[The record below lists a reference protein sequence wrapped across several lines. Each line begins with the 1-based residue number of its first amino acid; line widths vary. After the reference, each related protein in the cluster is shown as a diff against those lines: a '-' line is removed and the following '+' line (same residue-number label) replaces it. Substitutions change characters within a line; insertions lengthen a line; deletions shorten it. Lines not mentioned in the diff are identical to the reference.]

1 MLGVPGSPGVLGW
14 ILLVLG
20 LVGAAAAA
28 GFFLARR
35 RPGLAGSALVVC
47 AATTLGVGP
56 FLVWRII
63 EDMRYTTGLDAYERN
78 AAGPIQAFLPGY
90 LLDPV
95 RRIVPRDATYATAVG
110 DKVPH
115 SAAHVGFPPL
125 ALTTLFPRLSVDDP
139 RKADFVIAWGT
150 DPRRLA
156 PVSRVVVARGAL
168 GPLPS
173 VVVAT
178 VRR

>member
-1 MLGVPGSPGVLGW
+1 MLGLPGSPGVLGW
-14 ILLVLG
+14 LLLVLG
-20 LVGAAAAA
+20 FMAAAAA
-28 GFFLARR
+28 AALVLERR
-35 RPGLAGSALVVC
+35 RPGLVDAALVVC
-47 AATTLGVGP
+47 AVTTLGAAP
-56 FLVWRII
+56 FLVWRIV
-63 EDMRYTTGLDAYERN
+63 EDMRHTTSLGAYERN

-95 RRIVPRDATYATAVG
+95 RRILPRDATYATVVG

-115 SAAHVGFPPL
+115 SAARAGFPPL
-125 ALTTLFPRLSVDDP
+125 ALTTLFPRLSVEDP
-139 RKADFVIAWGT
+139 RRADFVIAWGT

-168 GPLPS
+168 GPLPP